1 MKNVV
6 FIHIPRTGGG
16 TFKDI
21 LEAWFGQENFY
32 SERSGATE
40 RQVAGIQPGNPYVP
54 VAQHKKV
61 IHGHFAFHPSYKDRL
76 LCTFIRNPVD
86 WTISR
91 WAYHMKFS
99 NKPMSV
105 IDLMNMGFVNI
116 QSKYLK
122 GSTLDD
128 FKFIGI
134 TDRYIESMKVWEK
147 IAPESPFTR
156 WRNVDWDKVMAH
168 QKDTHEGNFKNA
180 SNRAVYTVTDEIK
193 TMIRERNKEDMI
205 LYENAVKRLNEG

>member
-1 MKNVV
+1 MTNIV
-6 FIHIPRTGGG
+6 FMHIPRTGGG

-21 LEAWFGQENFY
+21 LEAWFGKENFY
-32 SERSGATE
+32 SERGGETE
-40 RQVAGIQPGNPYVP
+40 RQLAGIQSGNPYVP
-54 VAQHKKV
+54 VAQHSRV
-61 IHGHFAFHPSYKDRL
+61 IHGHFAYHSSYKDKF

-105 IDLMNMGFVNI
+105 TDLMDMGFVNI

-128 FKFIGI
+128 FNFIGI
-134 TDRYIESMKVWEK
+134 TDRYIESMKVWESV
-147 IAPESPFTR
+147 APKSEFAR
-156 WRNVDWDKVMAH
+156 WQNVDWNKVMTH

-180 SNRAVYTVTDEIK
+180 SPRDFYTVTDKIK
-193 TMIRERNKEDMI
+193 NMIKERNKEDFE
-205 LYENAVKRLNEG
+205 LYEKAKNRWYK